1 MVVVQSPF
9 CLFTFGRQ
17 GGFIILN
24 QTTYQYIFPPKIGHV
39 FDSSILFFPFCTS
52 LDTLTPNQ
60 FIKDGQSLVSKKNYF
75 ALGFFSYG
83 NSSYQYLGIW
93 FVKVTKQTVVWVA
106 NKNDPINDS
115 LEFSPSTSSEI
126 LSSMTALTVI
136 FGLQMFL
143 SKGQPLVL
151 LSFKIQ
157 ETWY

>member
-1 MVVVQSPF
+1 M
-9 CLFTFGRQ
+9 
-17 GGFIILN
+17 
-24 QTTYQYIFPPKIGHV
+24 
-39 FDSSILFFPFCTS
+39 
-52 LDTLTPNQ
+52 
-60 FIKDGQSLVSKKNYF
+60 VSKKNNF
-75 ALGFFSYG
+75 DLGFFSPG

-136 FGLQMFL
+136 VGLQMFL